1 MNRTVFRLVPIAFIP
16 ILMLLVGALMLSG
29 VFSPKPS
36 GVPAPVGGRSGQIAA
51 SPSSNSP
58 IKHVIIIVREN
69 HSFDNLFGRMPGV
82 DGSTTAKVETKNV
95 PLNDTPDPMK
105 EDLGH
110 GGPSAVNAVNGG
122 QMNRFYR
129 LVNASQNGL
138 DVADSQYT
146 QQQVPDYW
154 AYAQKYAIADHFF
167 STIMASSFPNHL
179 ALIMGTANNTYDN
192 PVMDPKAFRSWGCD
206 AAPSTKVAAVVNG
219 KNAFVKPCFN
229 NQTIADE
236 ANEGGVSWRYY
247 APPPGSFGYIWST
260 FDEIKHIR
268 YSGEWAKNVPNSDQF
283 QSDLKKGR
291 LAGITW
297 LTTDLPTS
305 DHPPASICTGQNW
318 TAQQIDAIMKSKFW
332 KSTAIV
338 LTWDDFGGFYDHV
351 APPVESQYL
360 LGPRVPTIVISPY
373 AKTSFVDHTQYDF
386 RSILKFLEDNFHLPQ
401 TMNYDRTV
409 SSIGNMLNLGQKPT
423 QPLLLQQRTCSNGP
437 TTSSGGPHL
446 TRVTG
451 Y

>member
-1 MNRTVFRLVPIAFIP
+1 MKQTLRRWAAVALVPVAL
-16 ILMLLVGALMLSG
+16 LMLGILLLSG
-29 VFSPKPS
+29 PLSVKRSTPPISTGGRPGQILASPK
-36 GVPAPVGGRSGQIAA
+36 
-51 SPSSNSP
+51 SNSP

-69 HSFDNLFGRMPGV
+69 HSFDNLFGRMPRV
-82 DGSTTAKVETKNV
+82 DGTTTAHVNSKTV

-105 EDLGH
+105 SDLGH
-110 GGPSAVNAVNGG
+110 GGPSALNAVDGG
-122 QMNRFYR
+122 KMDKFYAMI
-129 LVNASQNGL
+129 NATQNGV

-146 QQQVPDYW
+146 QQQIPDYW
-154 AYAQKYAIADHFF
+154 AYAQKYALADHFF
-167 STIMASSFPNHL
+167 STILASSFPNHL
-179 ALIMGTANNTYDN
+179 AMIAGTANNTYDN

-219 KNAFVKPCFN
+219 KNTFVKPCFN

-236 ANEGGVSWRYY
+236 ANSGGVSWRYY
-247 APPPGSFGYIWST
+247 APPPGTFGYIWST

-268 YSGEWAKNVPNSDQF
+268 YSGQWAKNVPNSDQF

-297 LTTDLPTS
+297 LTTDLATS
-305 DHPPASICTGQNW
+305 DHPPASICAGENW
-318 TAQQIDAIMKSKFW
+318 TVQQIDAIMKSKFW

-351 APPVESQYL
+351 APPVESTYL

-386 RSILKFLEDNFHLPQ
+386 RSILRFLEDNFSLPQ
-401 TMNYDRTV
+401 TMSYDRSV
-409 SSIGNMLNLGQKPT
+409 SSIANMLNIGQKPQAPT
-423 QPLLLQQRTCSNGP
+423 ILQPQSCSASAP
-437 TTSSGGPHL
+437 TPSGGPHL